1 MTLQA
6 LFEKIIVAREPI
18 ILWILIAPWLTFL
31 LCLIIPG
38 KREEPFLLSVNLT
51 LAVVSMLM
59 LAGYLA
65 YATNLG
71 GWAKVVKEAD
81 LILLILPPYYLITSL
96 WLSRLRLPLN
106 MIPAFR
112 TLQGLMV
119 IGAVF
124 LILSWI
130 VSRIYFVFFARLS
143 FPGFL
148 LAIAILLAT
157 AYWGYQKLFD
167 GE

>member
-6 LFEKIIVAREPI
+6 LFENIIIAREPI
-18 ILWILIAPWLTFL
+18 ILFMLIAPWFTFL
-31 LCLIIPG
+31 LCVIIPG

-51 LAVVSMLM
+51 LAVISMLM

-71 GWAKVVKEAD
+71 GWAKVVKQAD
-81 LILLILPPYYLITSL
+81 LVLLVLPPYYLISSL
-96 WLSRLRLPLN
+96 WISKRRLPLN
-106 MIPAFR
+106 DIPAFR

-119 IGAVF
+119 MGGVF

-130 VSRIYFVFFARLS
+130 ISRIYFVFFTRLS
-143 FPGFL
+143 FSWFL
-148 LAIAILLAT
+148 VAIALLLT
-157 AYWGYQKLFD
+157 AGYWGYRKMFD
-167 GE
+167 